1 MPSSHLQSLH
11 AVELYQAPAPC
22 YYLRL
27 VIFLP
32 WATFSTILG
41 SAFLIFPF
49 LSFWIFRL
57 EWETQTASALAESR
71 SPPGHPQTPRQ
82 DYINLFLLHHIFK
95 VVSIFSDD
103 VEFE

>member
-1 MPSSHLQSLH
+1 MNRNLQWLD
-11 AVELYQAPAPC
+11 
-22 YYLRL
+22 YL
-27 VIFLP
+27 
-32 WATFSTILG
+32 LG
-41 SAFLIFPF
+41 GRKFIIPF

-57 EWETQTASALAESR
+57 EWETLTASALAESR

-82 DYINLFLLHHIFK
+82 DYINLFLLRHIFK